1 MKAAFLTGKGVIEV
15 KEIPCPAID
24 KGGILVAV
32 KRAAICRTDL
42 KMMQTGQRDLILP
55 RILGHEGA
63 GEVIASLNPEF
74 REGDIVSIYPGL
86 YCGKCIFCRTGHT
99 ARCES
104 IRIYGFN
111 EDGFFRSVMP
121 FKKEEIKSLVPLT
134 HAVSLNMIALAEPL
148 ACCISALKKVRPE
161 RMGRA
166 LIIGAGAMGSIF
178 AALLVSQGWEHI
190 TITDKDPLR
199 LRKELPP
206 GIERINVRTESLIP
220 ALKRA
225 GLYGDT
231 DLIIPCCPDALS
243 WPFLEIMRP
252 GGGVIFF
259 SGGTAG
265 KSCISI
271 DMNIAH
277 YMEIILAGSYG
288 CNRDDFVSAIRMISE
303 GNIDLG
309 FFDFYNVSLES
320 IMDGMD
326 RLRKRKVKKV
336 IINSF

>member
-1 MKAAFLTGKGVIEV
+1 MKAAFLIGKGVIEV
-15 KEIPCPAID
+15 KEIPSPVID
-24 KGGILVAV
+24 KGGVLVAM

-42 KMMQTGQRDLILP
+42 KMMETGQRDLILP
-55 RILGHEGA
+55 RILGHEGV

-86 YCGKCIFCRTGHT
+86 YCGKCIFCRTGYT

-111 EDGFFRSVMP
+111 EDGFFRSVIP
-121 FKKEEIKSLVPLT
+121 FKKEEVKSLVPLT
-134 HAVSLNMIALAEPL
+134 DAVSLDMIVLAEPL

-161 RMGRA
+161 RMGTA

-178 AALLVSQGWEHI
+178 AALLVSQGWGRI
-190 TITDKDPLR
+190 IITDKYPLR
-199 LRKELPP
+199 LREELPP
-206 GIERINVRTESLIP
+206 GIERMNVRTGSLIP

-225 GLYGDT
+225 GLYGET

-243 WPFLEIMRP
+243 WPFWEVMRP

-277 YMEIILAGSYG
+277 YMEITLAGSYG
-288 CNRDDFVSAIRMISE
+288 CNRDDFVSATRMISS
-303 GNIDLG
+303 GDIDLD
-309 FFDFYNVSLES
+309 FFDFYNRSLES

-326 RLRKRKVKKV
+326 RLSKREVKKV
-336 IINSF
+336 LINFL